1 MGRHVQA
8 QVKVPVD
15 GARAGDDDLI
25 KASQLRQDGES
36 MRAIQKLNCK
46 TSRQLLLYQ
55 RDNVLICHPLYIH
68 CHVWSHVYVS
78 LGCSM
83 N

>member
-1 MGRHVQA
+1 MLHNIAVEGRERMGRHVQA

-36 MRAIQKLNCK
+36 MRARFKNKITKLPANFFFIREK
-46 TSRQLLLYQ
+46 TS
-55 RDNVLICHPLYIH
+55 
-68 CHVWSHVYVS
+68 
-78 LGCSM
+78 
-83 N
+83 